1 MADLLLKKGKYAD
14 FKANILDTNNITEGA
29 LYFTEDEGGLYLG
42 KTDDN
47 GNKAIVR
54 IQGTVHQYDTLK
66 DFAEGTRP
74 PYSKDIVYFIADK
87 DALVRW
93 NGTAWVQLNTTAA
106 ASMQMATDI
115 ATNKE
120 NIEGLEDSLSTLA
133 GTVAANKQAIESTVS
148 GIDKR
153 LTTAEG
159 AISTLQGE
167 IVLKATQ
174 ADLEAL
180 QGIVG
185 EQGDAIANII
195 NNYVTNETFNSTVN
209 DINTDIKEINDAL
222 GLGDSTTDTI
232 ASRLNALESDNTTN
246 KENIATN
253 TENIQGLQDNLSD
266 TNIALGALAE
276 RVTTA
281 EGEIDTLQQDL
292 DKAEEDLGK
301 VTERVTTAEG
311 EIDTLQGEMTQAKSD
326 IGGLQDAVS
335 DLETN
340 SATKEELGNLNTTL
354 TGEINSLKT
363 KTDNT
368 NTALGAL
375 TDRVSTA
382 EGTIAGHTTQLGE
395 IEDTIATLAT
405 KEELNDLSDEL
416 KAEIDADIMAA
427 NAMTYQGGVGSD
439 VELTAKNPAIGDTYV
454 VTEAFTHDGTTY
466 QPGDLLIAVSTDQS
480 EVNGVIPADKLK
492 WDHVATG
499 YSSVHNPKLTVGNN
513 VITLTDFANNPIGEV
528 TLNSNSENIVITTD
542 GDTNTINFDFKWGTF

>member
-1 MADLLLKKGKYAD
+1 MADLLLKKGSYD
-14 FKANILDTNNITEGA
+14 SFKLNVFDPEKNIKNAVEGA

-42 KTDDN
+42 KADKTV
-47 GNKAIVR
+47 VR

-66 DFAEGTRP
+66 DFAEGTQP

-93 NGTAWVQLNTTAA
+93 NGTAWVQLNTPATTSA
-106 ASMQMATDI
+106 QMAADI
-115 ATNKE
+115 DTNKE
-120 NIEGLEDSLSTLA
+120 DIEGLEDSLSTLSE
-133 GTVAANKQAIESTVS
+133 TVATNKQAIESTVS
-148 GIDKR
+148 GIDNR

-159 AISTLQGE
+159 AIATLQGE

-185 EQGDAIANII
+185 EQGDAIANIT
-195 NNYVTNETFNSTVN
+195 NNYVTNETFNNTVN
-209 DINTDIKEINDAL
+209 DINADIKEINDAL
-222 GLGDSTTDTI
+222 GLGDSTTGTI
-232 ASRLNALESDNTTN
+232 ASRLDALESDNTTN

-253 TENIQGLQDNLSD
+253 TENIQGLQDSLSD
-266 TNIALGALAE
+266 TNDALGALTE

-311 EIDTLQGEMTQAKSD
+311 EIDTLQGEMTQAKED
-326 IGGLQDAVS
+326 IEGLKDAVS

-382 EGTIAGHTTQLGE
+382 EGTIAGHTTQLKE
-395 IEDTIATLAT
+395 ITDTIAEDLAT
-405 KEELNDLSDEL
+405 KDELKDLSDEL
-416 KAEIDADIMAA
+416 KKEIDDDIIAA
-427 NAMTYQGGVGSD
+427 NAMTYQGGVDGETD
-439 VELTAKNPAIGDTYV
+439 VLPTADVTIGDTYV
-454 VTEAFTHDGTTY
+454 VTKAFSLGDKTV
-466 QPGDLLIAVSTDQS
+466 QPGDLLIAQGT
-480 EVNGVIPADKLK
+480 EVNGTIDPDTLV

-499 YSSVHNPKLTVGNN
+499 YSSIHNPKLTVGNN
-513 VITLTDFANNPIGEV
+513 VITLTDFANNPISEV

-542 GDTNTINFDFKWGTF
+542 GDTNTINFDLKWGSF

>member
-1 MADLLLKKGKYAD
+1 MADLLLKKGLYNE
-14 FKANILDTNNITEGA
+14 FKTKILDPVNAVEGA

-42 KTDDN
+42 KADKTV
-47 GNKAIVR
+47 VR

-66 DFAEGTRP
+66 DFAEGTQP

-93 NGTAWVQLNTTAA
+93 NGSAWVQLNTPAA
-106 ASMQMATDI
+106 TSAQMAADI

-120 NIEGLEDSLSTLA
+120 NIEGLVDDLSDLSD
-133 GTVAANKQAIESTVS
+133 TVAANKEAIEGTVS
-148 GIDKR
+148 GIDER
-153 LTTAEG
+153 LTAAEG
-159 AISTLQGE
+159 AITTLQGE

-180 QGIVG
+180 QNIVT
-185 EQGDAIANII
+185 EQGDAIADIT
-195 NNYVTNETFNSTVN
+195 NNYVTNETFNNTVN
-209 DINTDIKEINDAL
+209 DIEADIKEINDAL
-222 GLGDSTTDTI
+222 GLGDSTTGTI
-232 ASRLNALESDNTTN
+232 ASRLDALESDNTTN

-253 TENIQGLQDNLSD
+253 TENIQGLQDSLSD
-266 TNIALGALAE
+266 TNDALGALTE

-311 EIDTLQGEMTQAKSD
+311 EIDTLQGEMTQAKED
-326 IGGLQDAVS
+326 IEGLKDAVS

-354 TGEINSLKT
+354 TGEIDSLKT

-416 KAEIDADIMAA
+416 KAEIDADIIAA
-427 NAMTYQGGVGSD
+427 NAMTYKGGVDGETD
-439 VELTAKNPAIGDTYV
+439 VLPTANVAIGDTYV
-454 VTEAFTHDGTTY
+454 VTKAFTLGDKTV
-466 QPGDLLIAVSTDQS
+466 QPGDLLIAQGT
-480 EVNGVIPADKLK
+480 EVNGAIDPDTLV

-542 GDTNTINFDFKWGTF
+542 GDTNTVNFDFKWGTF

>member
-1 MADLLLKKGKYAD
+1 MADLLLKKGLYNE
-14 FKANILDTNNITEGA
+14 FKTKVLDPVNAVEGA

-42 KTDDN
+42 KADKTV
-47 GNKAIVR
+47 VR

-66 DFAEGTRP
+66 DFAEGTQP

-93 NGTAWVQLNTTAA
+93 NGSAWVQLNTPAA
-106 ASMQMATDI
+106 TSAQMAADI

-120 NIEGLEDSLSTLA
+120 NIEGLVDDLSDLSD
-133 GTVAANKQAIESTVS
+133 TVAANKEAIEGTVS
-148 GIDKR
+148 GINER

-159 AISTLQGE
+159 AIATLQGE

-180 QGIVG
+180 QNIVT
-185 EQGDAIANII
+185 EQGDAIADIT
-195 NNYVTNETFNSTVN
+195 NNYVTNETFNNTVN
-209 DINTDIKEINDAL
+209 DINADIKEINDAL
-222 GLGDSTTDTI
+222 GLGDSTTGTI
-232 ASRLNALESDNTTN
+232 ASRLDALESDNTTN

-253 TENIQGLQDNLSD
+253 TENIQGLQDSLSD
-266 TNIALGALAE
+266 TNDALGALTE
-276 RVTTA
+276 RVATA
-281 EGEIDTLQQDL
+281 ESEIDTLQQDL

-311 EIDTLQGEMTQAKSD
+311 EIDTLQGEMSQAKED
-326 IGGLQDAVS
+326 IEGLKDAVS

-354 TGEINSLKT
+354 TGEIDSLKT

-405 KEELNDLSDEL
+405 KDELNDLSDEL
-416 KAEIDADIMAA
+416 KAEIDADIIAA
-427 NAMTYQGGVGSD
+427 NAMTYKGGVDGETD
-439 VELTAKNPAIGDTYV
+439 VLPTANVAIGDTYV
-454 VTEAFTHDGTTY
+454 VTKAFTLGDKIV
-466 QPGDLLIAVSTDQS
+466 QPGDLLIAQGT
-480 EVNGVIPADKLK
+480 EVNGAIDPDTLV

-542 GDTNTINFDFKWGTF
+542 GDTNTVNFDFKWGTF